1 MGVHFAKD
9 VGIHDLILEG
19 DSLIVFRALSGL
31 SSTPPSVDP
40 MVIGL
45 QTSFREFQQI
55 IFSHVWR
62 QGNKLAHLLAKYAK
76 GIEDFCT
83 WVEEN
88 PCFLEQALTYD
99 VISSNVS

>member
-40 MVIGL
+40 MVMGL

-62 QGNKLAHLLAKYAK
+62 QGNKSAHLLAKYAK
-76 GIEDFCT
+76 GIEDFCI

-88 PCFLEQALTYD
+88 PCFLEQAFTYD